1 MVMEERTAIVIGATG
16 LVGTELVK
24 QLLADD
30 RFRAVII
37 LARRSTGR
45 QHEKLEEH
53 LIDFDQPDSWKH
65 LVRGNVLFSALGTT
79 LKQAGSKQAQYK
91 IDYHYQYHVAA
102 AAASN
107 GVPVYVLVSSAMANE
122 TSRIFYTRMKGE
134 LERDVKKLGFRHLHI
149 LQPGMLAGN
158 RQKKRTGEVVGLAA
172 LKLLNAVGIAR
183 RQKPVDGGIVAR
195 AMINASFLEEKENTF
210 TLLDVF
216 RIAGHQA
223 GGN

>member
-45 QHEKLEEH
+45 HEKLEEH
-53 LIDFDQPDSWKH
+53 LVDFDQPDSWKH

-149 LQPGMLAGN
+149 LQPGMLAGS
-158 RQKKRTGEVVGLAA
+158 RQKKRTGEVIGLAA

-183 RQKPVDGGIVAR
+183 SQKPVDAGIVAR

-216 RIAGHQA
+216 RIAGHKA
-223 GGN
+223 DGN